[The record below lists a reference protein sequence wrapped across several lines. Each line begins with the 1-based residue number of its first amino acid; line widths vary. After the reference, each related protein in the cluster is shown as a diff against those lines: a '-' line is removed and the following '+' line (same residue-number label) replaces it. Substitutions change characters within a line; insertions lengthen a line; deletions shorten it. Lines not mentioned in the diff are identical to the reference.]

1 MNRLEFV
8 IKQRLK
14 DRSFKECLSFDGIL
28 LVTLVIVDTTAAPA
42 RFIVGQ

>member
-1 MNRLEFV
+1 MNCLESA

-14 DRSFKECLSFDGIL
+14 DRSFKEYMSFDGIL

-42 RFIVGQ
+42 LFIVGQ